1 MQRIMSTLST
11 AASTAALLRL
21 FRPRHSNTAATL
33 LAYSGTFIAGVA
45 VGAVAGLLLAPKS
58 GRELRA
64 DLRNGA
70 KSVGGELRSTASTL
84 SAAAKRVVSAP
95 EAANESA
102 EHAGV
107 GAPH

>member
-1 MQRIMSTLST
+1 MHRIMSTLSA

-21 FRPRHSNTAATL
+21 FRPHRSNIAATV
-33 LAYSGTFIAGVA
+33 LAYSGTFVAGVA

-64 DLRNGA
+64 DLRSGA

-84 SAAAKRVVSAP
+84 SAAAKRVVSAQ
-95 EAANESA
+95 EAAADSA